1 MARRPRSVAVRARLE
16 ESGWTLIEML
26 ISTVILVI
34 MLGAVLALLDVTNT
48 VSPRD
53 QERAHDLREAQVGLY
68 QMTRELRQAYSL
80 VSHSAYSVEAHVWEN
95 GADHDVTYDCTG
107 TSAAGPGLG
116 ECVRFETTGGTQGPS
131 SVVIDRL
138 LNRPGA
144 GLSPV
149 FAYTTNGA
157 GRTTYA
163 TAHVEVPAKGARTTG
178 YSHRIVLDD
187 GFYMRNLGG

>member
-1 MARRPRSVAVRARLE
+1 MARRPRSVAVRVRLE

-26 ISTVILVI
+26 ISSVILVI
-34 MLGAVLALLDVTNT
+34 MLGAVLALLDMTNT
-48 VSPRD
+48 VAPRY

-80 VSHSAYSVEAHVWEN
+80 ASHSAYSVEAHVWEN

-107 TSAAGPGLG
+107 TSVAGPGLG

-131 SVVIDRL
+131 SVMIDRL

-187 GFYMRNLGG
+187 GFYMRNLDG

>member
-1 MARRPRSVAVRARLE
+1 MRARLE